1 MSTVATT
8 APPAR
13 PATAPAAVRRRG
25 RLVDLALVLALVLLV
40 GRFAL
45 EPVLVP
51 TASMEPTL
59 HTGSHVLVDHVGPLL
74 RGYHRGDVV
83 LLDAPDGSGLLVKRV
98 AAVAGEDVAIL
109 DGVLTVDGVPVEEP
123 WVDPGDVD
131 SVYAELGRVPADHVV
146 VLADHRPDARDSRTF
161 GPVAVTALHG
171 RVVATVWPLGSLGG
185 TP

>member
-1 MSTVATT
+1 MTTT

-13 PATAPAAVRRRG
+13 AAGAPTPVRRRG
-25 RLVDLALVLALVLLV
+25 RMVDLALVLALVLVV

-59 HTGSHVLVDHVGPLL
+59 HAGSHVLVDHVGPLL

-161 GPVAVTALHG
+161 GPVAVSALHG
-171 RVVATVWPLGSLGG
+171 RVVATVWPLGALGG